1 MFKRVFAF
9 IATIDHI
16 KYNLRLVFTRQ
27 VSETNNVFF
36 SMQKSLHYCLVYSSA
51 SKGLDNNWITD
62 LLNTFPTDRPSF
74 SAFRRE
80 RFFACKNFS
89 ERPWALQ
96 AGERERGRSERGL
109 ALLKINKC
117 RTSGKPLPDSSQS
130 SRGRKSLC
138 LGPAA
143 LVTRPTYTLWISRH
157 PCLAFPAEFLRK
169 INKKHPST
177 IRAREWRS
185 LFGVESF
192 SLTKKFNF

>member
-27 VSETNNVFF
+27 VSETDNVFF

-117 RTSGKPLPDSSQS
+117 RTSGKPLPDSSQIFPRAEKLVSGTRSAGDEAYLHAINISSSLSCFS
-130 SRGRKSLC
+130 SRV
-138 LGPAA
+138 
-143 LVTRPTYTLWISRH
+143 LV
-157 PCLAFPAEFLRK
+157 K
-169 INKKHPST
+169 N
-177 IRAREWRS
+177 
-185 LFGVESF
+185 
-192 SLTKKFNF
+192 